1 MVVLHDLPVELLE
14 KILRLLG
21 DPVSVRRASLVC
33 QQWADI
39 IHNLLLRGSIT
50 CNPKVWW
57 LDTQF
62 PSFFC
67 ERFYGDWQQQK
78 VSTRRSPSLRGI
90 GLRLSR
96 RGLWLLPELRRFLS
110 FSFFFSFPIQ
120 GFSHPHGNH
129 PSKVS
134 QLPLQTSQRCN
145 FKVKVNHSNH
155 VHDLVTCNPI
165 HNFFPL

>member
-110 FSFFFSFPIQ
+110 FSFFFHFQ
-120 GFSHPHGNH
+120 
-129 PSKVS
+129 
-134 QLPLQTSQRCN
+134 
-145 FKVKVNHSNH
+145 FKVFLTHMEIIRVKYPNSLHKLHKDATSR
-155 VHDLVTCNPI
+155 LRWI
-165 HNFFPL
+165 ILIISMI

>member
-110 FSFFFSFPIQ
+110 FSFFFHFQ
-120 GFSHPHGNH
+120 
-129 PSKVS
+129 
-134 QLPLQTSQRCN
+134 
-145 FKVKVNHSNH
+145 FKVFLTHMEIIRVKYPNSLYKLHKDATSR
-155 VHDLVTCNPI
+155 LRWI
-165 HNFFPL
+165 ILIMSMI